1 MSPNMPA
8 SEVDLRT
15 YLRVLRR
22 RKWWVIVCIGLAV
35 AGAVAYSFGATKEY
49 SATAQLLVQPQ
60 GGTLPLTTPGQ
71 TITPTDVA
79 TELQLL
85 KSAPVL
91 DAVKRRLHLSQLNV
105 TGAEQGQTNVIS
117 VTATNRNPEL
127 AARIANAY
135 AIEFVNY
142 ETFVVLKGLT
152 TAELQLQTQ
161 INAIE
166 QELASTSGTPQGVAL
181 ATQEAVLKEEYAQYQ
196 VDGAET
202 TGGVTVISPAAVP
215 TSPSS
220 PKKIEIGLIGLV
232 VGLLVGLGAAFTA
245 ESLDDA
251 IRSKDDLEHATPHV
265 PVMGLVPM
273 IGSWRDRSEPF
284 LAAKAEPTSPAA
296 EAYRSLR
303 TSLQFAAHDNAIG
316 SVLVTS
322 PTATE
327 GKTST
332 VSNLGV
338 VLATVGQHVVLVS
351 ADLRRPRLAAFFGLD
366 ESIGLTSVM
375 IGELTL
381 AAALQPVADVPGLA
395 VLGCGPVPPN
405 PAELLSSPR
414 FAEIFDEL
422 KEQFDMVLVDSSPLL
437 PVTDPVLLSRLTD
450 TTLLIVAAGS
460 TTKGQLRR
468 GVEQLTQVGARR
480 IGIVLNEVPRGG
492 GDVYG
497 YGYSYN
503 YESPEIPSA
512 KTSPNGHID
521 LWQPETRAKGRH
533 SATD

>member
-1 MSPNMPA
+1 
-8 SEVDLRT
+8 
-15 YLRVLRR
+15 
-22 RKWWVIVCIGLAV
+22 
-35 AGAVAYSFGATKEY
+35 
-49 SATAQLLVQPQ
+49 
-60 GGTLPLTTPGQ
+60 
-71 TITPTDVA
+71 VA

-91 DAVKRRLHLSQLNV
+91 DAVKKRLHLSQLDV
-105 TGAEQGQTNVIS
+105 AGAEQGQTNVIS
-117 VTATNRNPEL
+117 VTATSRDPVL
-127 AARIANAY
+127 AERVANAY
-135 AIEFVNY
+135 ATEFVDF
-142 ETFVVLKGLT
+142 ETFVALRSLT

-181 ATQEAVLKEEYAQYQ
+181 ATQEAVLKEQYAEYQ
-196 VDGAET
+196 VVGTQT
-202 TGGVTVISPAAVP
+202 TGGVTVVSSAAVP
-215 TSPSS
+215 KAPSS
-220 PKKIEIGLIGLV
+220 PKKTEIILLGLA
-232 VGLLVGLGAAFTA
+232 VGLLVGLAVAFTA

-251 IRSKDDLEHATPHV
+251 IRSKDDLEHAAPDT

-273 IGSWRDRSEPF
+273 IGSWRDRTEPF
-284 LAAKAEPTSPAA
+284 LATKAEPTSPAA

-303 TSLQFAAHDNAIG
+303 TSLQFAAYDSAIG

-351 ADLRRPRLAAFFGLD
+351 ADLRRPRLAAFFGL
-366 ESIGLTSVM
+366 EEGIGLTSVM

-381 AAALQPVADVPGLA
+381 GEALQPVPDIPGLT

-405 PAELLSSPR
+405 PSELLSSPR

-422 KEQFDMVLVDSSPLL
+422 KGQFDMVLVDSSPLL

-450 TTLLIVAAGS
+450 TTLLIVAAGN

-468 GVEQLTQVGARR
+468 GVEQLARVGARHV
-480 IGIVLNEVPRGG
+480 GIVLNEVPRGG
-492 GDVYG
+492 GDTYG
-497 YGYSYN
+497 YGYSYD
-503 YESPEIPSA
+503 YESQEQPAAAAS
-512 KTSPNGHID
+512 NGHVG
-521 LWQPETRAKGRH
+521 LAEPEKSPARRRVGRH
-533 SATD
+533 MTRD